1 MRYINTLHEGETIRN
16 VYLCKGK
23 RSAETR
29 NGRPYDN
36 LILQDKTGTLDGKVW
51 DPNSGGIADYDEL
64 DFIEVYGEI
73 ISYNNNLQ
81 MNIKQ
86 IRKVQEGEYIAADYM
101 PTTEKSTDG
110 MYEELL
116 GYIKKVD
123 NQYLRQV
130 LDYYFIKDET
140 FIRNFKGHSAAKT
153 VHHGFA
159 GGLLEHTLSVVKFCD
174 YMAGAYPILNKD
186 LLFTAAI
193 CHDIGKTKE
202 LYIFEQL
209 VANLMKV
216 TNQTGTWVP
225 LYVMTSEINDS
236 MTREFFEEHG
246 YFGYDK
252 DYVKFFV
259 QEMVPAVDFDGN
271 LLMKSEDSL
280 AMSPNGN
287 GGWFKSLINAG
298 LDKDLKDK
306 GVEWLNVFG
315 VDNVLQQIADPVFVG
330 AIIESGCV
338 SGSKVVRKCDP
349 YERVGAMCL
358 ENGKPSIVE
367 YYELTPEMA
376 EAKNENGSL
385 QYGFGVILNY
395 LFRVDKLMAIAEK
408 SLPIHVVEKKVP
420 YIDENGT
427 EHKPETP
434 NAYKFETL
442 ILDMVYMMDN
452 SLPFEVDRE
461 KEFAPVKN
469 ATGTDSVETARA
481 LLEKNGIEI

>member
-202 LYIFEQL
+202 LSSFPENDYTDEGQL
-209 VANLMKV
+209 LGHIVMGTMMIRDRIKDIPDFPAKAANEL
-216 TNQTGTWVP
+216 
-225 LYVMTSEINDS
+225 
-236 MTREFFEEHG
+236 EHCI
-246 YFGYDK
+246 
-252 DYVKFFV
+252 
-259 QEMVPAVDFDGN
+259 
-271 LLMKSEDSL
+271 L
-280 AMSPNGN
+280 AHHGELEYGSP
-287 GGWFKSLINAG
+287 K
-298 LDKDLKDK
+298 
-306 GVEWLNVFG
+306 
-315 VDNVLQQIADPVFVG
+315 
-330 AIIESGCV
+330 
-338 SGSKVVRKCDP
+338 
-349 YERVGAMCL
+349 
-358 ENGKPSIVE
+358 KP
-367 YYELTPEMA
+367 
-376 EAKNENGSL
+376 
-385 QYGFGVILNY
+385 
-395 LFRVDKLMAIAEK
+395 
-408 SLPIHVVEKKVP
+408 
-420 YIDENGT
+420 
-427 EHKPETP
+427 
-434 NAYKFETL
+434 
-442 ILDMVYMMDN
+442 
-452 SLPFEVDRE
+452 
-461 KEFAPVKN
+461 
-469 ATGTDSVETARA
+469 A
-481 LLEKNGIEI
+481 LLEALALSFADNTDAKIQTFMEALDAKDESGWLGYNKMLESNIRRTTK